1 MSGPI
6 VRAVGKGFV
15 KLVAALN
22 AMATVWIFLIMF
34 LTTGDVLG
42 RVFLNAP
49 ITGTPE
55 LIKVSL
61 VGIIFLQLPHTFWMN
76 RHVRSEL
83 ILTKLG
89 PTSREI
95 LNSLACLVGVA
106 VFLGIFATSWSAAVT
121 SWEILEYEGEGA
133 LRVPVY
139 PIRTLILLGS
149 LITSILFAVRLI
161 QKIRLLFRVNRKGE
175 AV

>member
-1 MSGPI
+1 MIRG
-6 VRAVGKGFV
+6 VGKGFAKFV
-15 KLVAALN
+15 SALN
-22 AMATVWIFLIMF
+22 AMATAWIFLLMF
-34 LTTGDVLG
+34 LTTADVLG
-42 RVFLNAP
+42 RVLFSAP

-61 VGIIFLQLPHTFWMN
+61 VGIIFMQLPHTFWMN
-76 RHVRSEL
+76 RHIRSEL

-89 PTSREI
+89 PTGREL
-95 LNSLACLVGVA
+95 LNSLAYLVGAA
-106 VFLGIFATSWSAAVT
+106 VFVGIFATSWSGAVM

-149 LITSILFAVRLI
+149 LVTSILLTVRFI
-161 QKIRLLFRVNRKGE
+161 QNIQRIFRGNRKKEGI
-175 AV
+175 

>member
-1 MSGPI
+1 MAAPKVQG
-6 VRAVGKGFV
+6 VGKGFV
-15 KLVAALN
+15 KFVSALN

-42 RVFLNAP
+42 RVFFNAP

-61 VGIIFLQLPHTFWMN
+61 VGIVFMQLPHAFWMN
-76 RHVRSEL
+76 RHIRSDL

-89 PTSREI
+89 PTSRE
-95 LNSLACLVGVA
+95 LFNGLAYLVGAA
-106 VFLGIFATSWSAAVT
+106 VFLGIFATSWSVTVT

-139 PIRTLILLGS
+139 PIRTIILLGS
-149 LITSILFAVRLI
+149 LVTSILFTVRFI
-161 QKIRLLFRVNRKGE
+161 QKIRLMFRVNRNKEG
-175 AV
+175 V